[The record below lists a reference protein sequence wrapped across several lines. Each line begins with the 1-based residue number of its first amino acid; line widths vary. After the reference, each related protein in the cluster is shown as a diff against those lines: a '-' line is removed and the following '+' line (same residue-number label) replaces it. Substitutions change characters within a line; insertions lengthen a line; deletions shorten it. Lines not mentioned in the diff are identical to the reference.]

1 MLFLLKLF
9 FLNAMVKRLCFLIA
23 FFCVSM
29 LLGSCKDDEEGTDPP
44 AGNSL
49 QLVAVR
55 VGDFNL
61 DLEMGAENIGAPT
74 DRPVVI
80 RFSSPLRTD
89 NIEEAIRIDEEGE
102 EIALEFSFLE
112 EGRAVS
118 IQPVEEFSGLTAYT
132 IVIEESLEGAEGE
145 QFPGIRVDFTTE
157 AGAISVVAFE
167 AAGTDFLD
175 ASAQRILDIPLTFEA
190 GIRFSE
196 AVDPAT
202 INTSTVRLVS
212 ASGRLVPLEISYDA
226 DNSLLNVV
234 AEEELED
241 LSRHTFFLTDGIRGT
256 EGEVFGSFN
265 RVFYTQIDSV
275 MKFEEMSDEDLLTLV
290 QQQTFR
296 YFWDFA
302 HQPSG
307 MARERNTSGNLV
319 TVGGSGFGLM
329 AVIVGIE
336 RGFISRE
343 QGVERLEQVL
353 TFLEGADRF
362 HGAWPHWLDG
372 NTGATLP
379 FSEYDDGADLVE
391 TSFMIQALLS
401 WRQYLN
407 SGSSSEALLVD
418 RINTLWEEVEWDW
431 FTRDGNVLYW
441 HWSPEHEWRINLPIR
456 GYNEALI
463 TYFLAAASP
472 THPIE
477 AEVYHQ
483 GWAGNEAIRNGQD
496 YYGINLPLGEAMGGP
511 LFFSH
516 YSFLGLDPRGLSDTY
531 ANYFEQGRA
540 HTLINRA
547 YAIDNPRQYVGYGP
561 GVWGLTAS
569 DNPDGYSAHSPTN
582 DVGTITPT
590 AALSSMPYTPEES
603 IEALR
608 FFYYYLGDRLWGE
621 YGFYDAFDL
630 TRGWVASSYL
640 AIDQGPIIIMIE
652 NYRTGLLWELF
663 MANPEVDVAMEK
675 LGFTQE

>member
-1 MLFLLKLF
+1 MLRRLYFLSVFLLL
-9 FLNAMVKRLCFLIA
+9 
-23 FFCVSM
+23 
-29 LLGSCKDDEEGTDPP
+29 SCRDDDEDTDLPG
-44 AGNSL
+44 GNTL
-49 QLVAVR
+49 QLVAVW

-61 DLEMGAENIGAPT
+61 ELGEGAENSGAPAN
-74 DRPVVI
+74 RPLVI
-80 RFSSPLRTD
+80 RFSSALKTD
-89 NIEEAIRIDEEGE
+89 NMEEAIRIEEEGGDE
-102 EIALEFSFLE
+102 LQLDFNVLEQGRSVSVQP
-112 EGRAVS
+112 EGG
-118 IQPVEEFSGLTAYT
+118 FSGLTTYNL
-132 IVIEESLEGAEGE
+132 VIEESLEGAEGE
-145 QFPGIRVDFTTE
+145 SFPGLRVNFTTE
-157 AGAISVVAFE
+157 AETLSVVSFSTE
-167 AAGTDFLD
+167 DTDFLD
-175 ASAQRILDIPLTFEA
+175 ASNRRIIGIPLDFEA
-190 GIRFSE
+190 DIRFSDM
-196 AVDPAT
+196 VDPETLNA
-202 INTSTVRLVS
+202 STVRMVS
-212 ASGRLVPLEISYDA
+212 ASGRLVPLAIAYDA
-226 DNSLLNVV
+226 ENSLLHVV

-241 LSRHTFFLTDGIRGT
+241 LSRHTFFLTDGIRGAA
-256 EGEVFGSFN
+256 GEVFNSFN
-265 RVFYTQIDSV
+265 RVFYTRIDSV
-275 MKFEEMSDEDLLTLV
+275 RKFEEISDKELLTLV

-343 QGVERLEQVL
+343 EGVERLEQVL

-372 NTGATLP
+372 NTGAALP
-379 FSEYDDGADLVE
+379 FSEYDNGADLVE

-407 SGSSSEALLVD
+407 ESSAEEAPLIS
-418 RINTLWEEVEWDW
+418 RINTLWEKVEWGW
-431 FTRDGNVLYW
+431 FARDGDVLYW
-441 HWSPEHEWRINLPIR
+441 HWSPEHEWRMNLPIR

-472 THPIE
+472 THPID

-483 GWAGNEAIRNGQD
+483 GWAGNGAIRNGQD
-496 YYGINLPLGEAMGGP
+496 YYGINLPLGETMGGP

-516 YSFLGLDPRGLSDTY
+516 YSFLGLDPRGLSDAY

-547 YAIDNPRQYVGYGP
+547 YAINNPRQYVGYGP

-603 IEALR
+603 MEALR

-652 NYRTGLLWELF
+652 NHRTGLLWELF

-675 LGFTQE
+675 LGFTHE

>member
-1 MLFLLKLF
+1 
-9 FLNAMVKRLCFLIA
+9 
-23 FFCVSM
+23 M
-29 LLGSCKDDEEGTDPP
+29 LLFSCRDDEDDNGTPD
-44 AGNSL
+44 GSTL
-49 QLVAVR
+49 QLVTVR
-55 VGDFNL
+55 IGDFTL
-61 DLEMGAENIGAPT
+61 DLADGAENSGAPT

-80 RFSSPLRTD
+80 RFSSALQTD
-89 NIEEAIRIDEEGE
+89 NIEEAIHIEQEGE
-102 EIALEFSFLE
+102 DIAVDYNFLE

-118 IQPVEEFSGLTAYT
+118 IQPEGGFAGLTAYT
-132 IVIEESLEGAEGE
+132 LVIEESLEGAAGE
-145 QFPGIRVDFTTE
+145 RFPGLRVRFTTE
-157 AGAISVVAFE
+157 AGELNVLAFN
-167 AAGTDFLD
+167 AVGTDFLD
-175 ASAQRILDIPLTFEA
+175 ASNQRIIGMPLDFEA
-190 GIRFSE
+190 DIRFSE
-196 AVDPAT
+196 AVDPETLNA
-202 INTSTVRLVS
+202 STVRLVN
-212 ASGRLVPLEISYDA
+212 ASGALVPLNINYDE
-226 DNSLLNVV
+226 DNSLLNVR

-241 LSRHTFFLTDGIRGT
+241 ISRHTFFLTNGIKGM
-256 EGEVFGSFN
+256 EEEEFNGIN

-275 MKFEEMSDEDLLTLV
+275 KKFDEIPDEELLTLV
-290 QQQTFR
+290 QRQTFK

-302 HQPSG
+302 HEPSG
-307 MARERNTSGNLV
+307 MARERNTSGDVV

-362 HGAWPHWLDG
+362 HGAWPHWLNG
-372 NTGATLP
+372 NTGATIA
-379 FSEYDDGADLVE
+379 FSEFDDGADLVE

-407 SGSSSEALLVD
+407 TADAGEAQLIN
-418 RINTLWEEVEWDW
+418 RINALWEAVEWNW
-431 FTRDGNVLYW
+431 FTRDGDVLYW
-441 HWSPEHEWRINLPIR
+441 HWSPEHEWRMNLPIR

-477 AEVYHQ
+477 ADVYHN
-483 GWAGNEAIRNGQD
+483 GWARNGAIINREE
-496 YYGINLPLGEAMGGP
+496 YYGITLPLGEPYGGP

-547 YAIDNPRQYVGYGP
+547 YAIDNPREYVGYGP

-569 DNPDGYSAHSPTN
+569 DNPEGYSAHSPTN
-582 DVGTITPT
+582 DLGTITPT

-603 IEALR
+603 MEALR

-640 AIDQGPIIIMIE
+640 AIDQGPIIVMIE
-652 NYRTGLLWELF
+652 NHRTGLLWELF
-663 MANPEVDVAMEK
+663 MANPEVGVAMEK
-675 LGFTQE
+675 LNFTQE